1 MATTNSNATVDQSN
15 GLATKSNGLEQNP
28 LAFRTLEQ
36 IVGIWAERHRKE
48 SARPGAATL
57 DRLNGLGIKNATD
70 PSSFGPFIFDAEDAR
85 DVALDIDEEG
95 VRRARA
101 SVFRL
106 AQMDSSQLAALQV
119 ADPAVFAKYDDDI
132 DDLISYA
139 SALKAFAEEISTR
152 KAAVIR

>member
-1 MATTNSNATVDQSN
+1 MATANSNAADFDQSN
-15 GLATKSNGLEQNP
+15 DLEQESTS
-28 LAFRTLEQ
+28 LRTLEE
-36 IVGIWAERHRKE
+36 IMGIWAARYKKAI
-48 SARPGAATL
+48 ARPGAATL
-57 DRLNGLGIKNATD
+57 DRLDGLSIEGAAD
-70 PSSFGPFIFDAEDAR
+70 PSSFGPFIFDSDDAR

-132 DDLISYA
+132 EALISYA
-139 SALKAFAEEISTR
+139 SALKTFAEEIAARKNAVTR
-152 KAAVIR
+152 

>member
-1 MATTNSNATVDQSN
+1 MATANSNAADFDQSN
-15 GLATKSNGLEQNP
+15 DLEQESTS
-28 LAFRTLEQ
+28 LRTLEE
-36 IVGIWAERHRKE
+36 IMGIWAARYKKAI
-48 SARPGAATL
+48 ARPGAATL
-57 DRLNGLGIKNATD
+57 DRLDGLSIEGADD
-70 PSSFGPFIFDAEDAR
+70 PSSFGPFIYDADDAR

>member
-1 MATTNSNATVDQSN
+1 MATTNSNAADFDQSN
-15 GLATKSNGLEQNP
+15 DFEQESTS
-28 LAFRTLEQ
+28 FRTLEE
-36 IVGIWAERHRKE
+36 IMGIWVERQKK
-48 SARPGAATL
+48 ALGRPGAATL
-57 DRLNGLGIKNATD
+57 DRLDGLSIEGADD
-70 PSSFGPFIFDAEDAR
+70 PSSFGPFIYDADDAR

-152 KAAVIR
+152 KAAVTR

>member
-85 DVALDIDEEG
+85 DVALDMNEKE
-95 VRRARA
+95 VLWARA
-101 SVFRL
+101 SVFKL
-106 AQMDSSQLAALQV
+106 AQLDSAQLAALRV
-119 ADPAVFAKYDDDI
+119 ADPEAFSKYDDDI